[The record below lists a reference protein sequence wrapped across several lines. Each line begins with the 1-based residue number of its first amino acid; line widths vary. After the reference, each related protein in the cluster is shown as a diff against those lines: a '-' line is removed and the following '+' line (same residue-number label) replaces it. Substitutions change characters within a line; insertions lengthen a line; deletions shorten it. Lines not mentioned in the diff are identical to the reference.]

1 MNLIIENKTKINQLC
16 IDHNVEQLYA
26 FGSILTNK
34 FNNKSDIDLLVQF
47 ASVNLKDYFDNYM
60 NFKEKVESLFNRPV
74 DIIENQ
80 AVKNPIFRKVLDR
93 EKRLIYG

>member
-47 ASVNLKDYFDNYM
+47 ASVDLKDYFDNYM

>member
-47 ASVNLKDYFDNYM
+47 ASVDLKDYFDNYM
-60 NFKEKVESLFNRPV
+60 NFKEKVESLFNSPV